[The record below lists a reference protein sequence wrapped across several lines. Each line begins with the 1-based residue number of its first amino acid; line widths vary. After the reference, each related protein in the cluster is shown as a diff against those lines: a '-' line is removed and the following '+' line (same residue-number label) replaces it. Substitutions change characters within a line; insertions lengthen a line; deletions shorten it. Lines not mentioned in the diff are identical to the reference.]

1 LCKATSVLVAC
12 DKNSRIGQVEKTH
25 LPFSAFSYFI
35 FSSQRSSS
43 LSKFEKAFEAIRK
56 NDRNCKETLKR
67 SSFRKPKRKE
77 GTNEQV
83 DPISNFDFEKEK
95 KRDNLQ
101 QH

>member
-1 LCKATSVLVAC
+1 VTKIVALDKLKKPIFLLVP
-12 DKNSRIGQVEKTH
+12 SPI
-25 LPFSAFSYFI
+25 F